1 MTQYLN
7 KILCTWDLNI
17 SKHFKTA
24 DEQKCIFPGVYWCNF
39 FFLKLA
45 YPGGIIDFHL
55 CQQFSINAEVAEAS
69 PLIVDDTVALAGNR
83 DEPWAQIVF
92 WSLQSPQKVPCD
104 GMDQTRT
111 LYQTRTHMWSTCAY
125 VKKL

>member
-1 MTQYLN
+1 MN
-7 KILCTWDLNI
+7 KNAYFLEYTDVI
-17 SKHFKTA
+17 
-24 DEQKCIFPGVYWCNF
+24 

-55 CQQFSINAEVAEAS
+55 CQQFSINAEVAEAP

-111 LYQTRTHMWSTCAY
+111 LYQTRTHM
-125 VKKL
+125 

>member
-1 MTQYLN
+1 MN
-7 KILCTWDLNI
+7 KNAYFLEYTDVI
-17 SKHFKTA
+17 
-24 DEQKCIFPGVYWCNF
+24 

-125 VKKL
+125 VKNL